1 MQACNNVIHCT
12 RFTAAAAAAA
22 AAVDADMM
30 YMVWRRVT
38 SSDQMTSVPLVFV
51 SLCVA
56 VFALP
61 SLAAP
66 TLLYLPLGHASL
78 MRVKNAL
85 VAARRIFFADFS
97 SIYKFEIPVRIV
109 SKRSFILNRF
119 LRCSSCAPVIF

>member
-66 TLLYLPLGHASL
+66 TPLYLPLGHASL